1 MVKLSAFQPP
11 PEIIAAA
18 HQENE
23 EIESVIED
31 QVKNKY
37 LHHPHKIGP
46 NEVQDS
52 GYATQYKKDFCVQK
66 ISLGR
71 KVFVN
76 RGFFTFCIVLFLP
89 VSLFKFTTRE

>member
-1 MVKLSAFQPP
+1 MGMENSASKGGQVVKLSAFQPP

-23 EIESVIED
+23 EIESVIEY

-76 RGFFTFCIVLFLP
+76 GG
-89 VSLFKFTTRE
+89 SLHFA